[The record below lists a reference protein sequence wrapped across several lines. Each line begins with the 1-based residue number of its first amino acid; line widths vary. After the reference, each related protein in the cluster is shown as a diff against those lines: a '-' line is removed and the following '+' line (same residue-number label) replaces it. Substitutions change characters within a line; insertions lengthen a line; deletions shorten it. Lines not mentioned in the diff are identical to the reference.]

1 MKRFKQFLHTS
12 GDVFKLYWEI
22 APRLTSGYLITQ
34 VILQLQGIVTAY
46 LISIFIDQ
54 TLKII
59 TITRDIKQI
68 IPIVIGIGLSFL
80 IFDILSI
87 FNNYFGSVLGA
98 IDIAK
103 IRLKQTDF
111 MVKLGISQMENPELT
126 NKSTR
131 FTEVYNSMNQH
142 LSLLVDLISTL
153 VSSFAYACVVF
164 LFAPIVVLAIL
175 VLFILKFLNNGR
187 FINKIW
193 KLNLENTEE
202 RRSAWS
208 SIGYLGDPANLKEV
222 LLAGGVDILRNKFLQ
237 FTDWYNMLYTKIRTR
252 WAIYE
257 NIQVIGDAVIFTGGI
272 FLLVQKAM
280 IGAMSI
286 GGITFYLRS
295 LGSFSDQLSSLSYRI
310 SRAMDSGV
318 RLKDAL
324 ELFELYKPEVDGEKT
339 LESNEKSLTI
349 QIKNISFTYPNGK
362 IPVIKDLNLTF
373 KPGEKVAIVGE
384 NGAGKTTLVK
394 LITRIYRPQIGE
406 VTLNKININEL
417 KKVSLYKKFGVLFQD
432 FNSYGNLTVTEN
444 IQIGKTS
451 KKISKELIEKALIKA
466 DAINF
471 VKEYPNFLDQIL
483 SERYKGGIR
492 PSGGQWQKIAI
503 ARLFYRNA
511 PILILDEPTA
521 SIDAVSEAKIFDN
534 VYKFMKG
541 KTVIIISHRFSTVR
555 NADRILVL
563 DKGKIIEEG
572 THDELMK
579 MEGKYAHAFAL
590 QAKGYK

>member
-1 MKRFKQFLHTS
+1 LHTS
-12 GDVFKLYWEI
+12 LDVFRLYWEI
-22 APRLTSGYLITQ
+22 APGLTSGYLITQ

-46 LISIFIDQ
+46 MISIFIDQ
-54 TLKII
+54 TLRVV
-59 TITRDIKQI
+59 TITKDIRQI
-68 IPIVIGIGLSFL
+68 IPIVIIIGLSFL
-80 IFDILSI
+80 IFDVFSIL
-87 FNNYFGSVLGA
+87 NNYFGSILAA

-131 FTEVYNSMNQH
+131 FNEVYNSMNQH
-142 LSLLVDLISTL
+142 LALLVDLISTV
-153 VSSFAYACVVF
+153 VSSFAYAFAVF
-164 LFAPIVVLAIL
+164 SFAPIIVLAIL
-175 VLFILKFLNNGR
+175 VLFVVKFLNNGR

-208 SIGYLGDPANLKEV
+208 SIGYLGDPVDLKEI
-222 LLAGGVDILRNKFLQ
+222 LLAGGVNLLRNKFLR
-237 FTDWYNMLYTKIRTR
+237 FTNWYNEIYTKIRTK

-257 NIQVIGDAVIFTGGI
+257 NIQVIGDAVLFTGGI
-272 FLLVQKAM
+272 FLLVQKAI

-310 SRAMDSGV
+310 SRAMDSGI

-324 ELFELYKPEVDGEKT
+324 ELFELYKPEKDGNIVLKT
-339 LESNEKSLTI
+339 NGEPPTI
-349 QIKNISFTYPNGK
+349 EVNNLSFTYPNTK
-362 IPVIKDLNLTF
+362 NPVIQNLNLTF

-394 LITRIYRPQIGE
+394 LLTRTYRPQIGE
-406 VTLNKININEL
+406 VTLNNININEF
-417 KKVSLYKKFGVLFQD
+417 KKESLYKKFGVLFQD
-432 FNSYGNLTVTEN
+432 FNSYSNLTVSEN
-444 IQIGKTS
+444 IQIGKS
-451 KKISKELIEKALIKA
+451 SRKLKKDLIEKALIKA
-466 DAINF
+466 DAMNF
-471 VKEYPNFLDQIL
+471 VKKYPKYLNQIL

-521 SIDAVSEAKIFDN
+521 SIDAVSESKIFDN

-572 THDELMK
+572 NHEELMK
-579 MEGKYAHAFAL
+579 KDGKYAHAFKL

>member
-1 MKRFKQFLHTS
+1 MHTS
-12 GDVFKLYWEI
+12 LDVFRLYWEI
-22 APRLTSGYLITQ
+22 APGLTSGYLITQ

-46 LISIFIDQ
+46 MISIFIDQ
-54 TLKII
+54 TLRVV
-59 TITRDIKQI
+59 TITKDIRQI
-68 IPIVIGIGLSFL
+68 IPIVIIIGLSFL
-80 IFDILSI
+80 IFDVFSIL
-87 FNNYFGSVLGA
+87 NNYFGSILAA

-131 FTEVYNSMNQH
+131 FNEVYNSMNQH
-142 LSLLVDLISTL
+142 LALLVDLISTV
-153 VSSFAYACVVF
+153 VSSFAYAFAVF
-164 LFAPIVVLAIL
+164 SFAPIIVLAIL
-175 VLFILKFLNNGR
+175 VLFVVKFLNNGR

-208 SIGYLGDPANLKEV
+208 SIGYLGDPVDLKEI
-222 LLAGGVDILRNKFLQ
+222 LLAGGVNLLRNKFLR
-237 FTDWYNMLYTKIRTR
+237 FTNWYNEIYTKIRTK

-257 NIQVIGDAVIFTGGI
+257 NIQVIGDAVLFTGGI
-272 FLLVQKAM
+272 FLLVQKAI

-310 SRAMDSGV
+310 SRAMDSGI

-324 ELFELYKPEVDGEKT
+324 ELFELYKPEKDGNIVLKT
-339 LESNEKSLTI
+339 NGEPPTI
-349 QIKNISFTYPNGK
+349 EVNNLSFTYPNTK
-362 IPVIKDLNLTF
+362 NPVIQNLNLTF

-394 LITRIYRPQIGE
+394 LLTRTYRPQIGE
-406 VTLNKININEL
+406 VTLNNININEF
-417 KKVSLYKKFGVLFQD
+417 KKESLYKKFGVLFQD
-432 FNSYGNLTVTEN
+432 FNSYSNLTVSEN
-444 IQIGKTS
+444 IQIGKS
-451 KKISKELIEKALIKA
+451 SRKLKKDLIEKALIKA
-466 DAINF
+466 DAMNF
-471 VKEYPNFLDQIL
+471 VKKYPKYLNQIL

-521 SIDAVSEAKIFDN
+521 SIDAVSESKIFDN

-572 THDELMK
+572 NHEELMK
-579 MEGKYAHAFAL
+579 KDGKYAHAFKL

>member
-1 MKRFKQFLHTS
+1 MKRFRQFLHTS
-12 GDVFKLYWEI
+12 LDVFRLYWEI
-22 APRLTSGYLITQ
+22 APGLTSGYLITQ

-46 LISIFIDQ
+46 MISIFIDQ
-54 TLKII
+54 TLRVV
-59 TITRDIKQI
+59 TITKDIRQI
-68 IPIVIGIGLSFL
+68 IPIVIIIGLSFL
-80 IFDILSI
+80 IFDVFSIL
-87 FNNYFGSVLGA
+87 NNYFGSILAA

-131 FTEVYNSMNQH
+131 FNEVYNSMNQH
-142 LSLLVDLISTL
+142 LALLVDLISTV
-153 VSSFAYACVVF
+153 VSSFAYAFAVF
-164 LFAPIVVLAIL
+164 SFAPIIVLAIL
-175 VLFILKFLNNGR
+175 VLFVVKFLNNGR

-208 SIGYLGDPANLKEV
+208 SIGYLGDPVDLKEI
-222 LLAGGVDILRNKFLQ
+222 LLAGGVNLLRNKFLR
-237 FTDWYNMLYTKIRTR
+237 FTNWYNEIYTKIRTK

-257 NIQVIGDAVIFTGGI
+257 NIQVIGDAVLFTGGI
-272 FLLVQKAM
+272 FLLVQKAI

-310 SRAMDSGV
+310 SRAMDSGI

-324 ELFELYKPEVDGEKT
+324 ELFELYKPEKDGNIVLKT
-339 LESNEKSLTI
+339 NGEPPTI
-349 QIKNISFTYPNGK
+349 EVNNLSFTYPNTK
-362 IPVIKDLNLTF
+362 NPVIQNLNLTF

-394 LITRIYRPQIGE
+394 LLTRTYRPQIGE
-406 VTLNKININEL
+406 VTLNNININEF
-417 KKVSLYKKFGVLFQD
+417 KKESLYKKFGVLFQD
-432 FNSYGNLTVTEN
+432 FNSYSNLTVSEN
-444 IQIGKTS
+444 IQIGKS
-451 KKISKELIEKALIKA
+451 SRKLKKDLIEKALIKA
-466 DAINF
+466 DAMNF
-471 VKEYPNFLDQIL
+471 VKKYPKYLNQIL

-521 SIDAVSEAKIFDN
+521 SIDAVSESKIFDN

-572 THDELMK
+572 NHEELMK
-579 MEGKYAHAFAL
+579 KDGKYAHAFKL

>member
-12 GDVFKLYWEI
+12 LDVFKLYWEI
-22 APRLTSGYLITQ
+22 APGLTFGVLVTQ
-34 VILQLQGIVTAY
+34 VILELQGLVTAY
-46 LISIFIDQ
+46 IVGIFVDKV
-54 TLKII
+54 LKVINTTKNI
-59 TITRDIKQI
+59 NEI
-68 IPIVIGIGLSFL
+68 IPLILVLGVLFL
-80 IFDILSI
+80 FFDVTGVL
-87 FNNYFGSVLGA
+87 NNYFNSILTTV
-98 IDIAK
+98 DVVK

-111 MVKLGISQMENPELT
+111 MIKLGISQMENPDLT

-131 FTEVYNSMNQH
+131 FNEVYGSMSQH
-142 LSLLVDLISTL
+142 LSLLISLISQII
-153 VSSFAYACVVF
+153 SSIGYAIAVF
-164 LFAPIVVLAIL
+164 SFAPIIVFAIL
-175 VLFILKFLNNGR
+175 IFFVIKFLNNGR
-187 FINKIW
+187 FIKKIW
-193 KLNLENTEE
+193 QLYFENTEE
-202 RRSAWS
+202 RRSVSNSA
-208 SIGYLGDPANLKEV
+208 GALGDPASLKEII
-222 LLAGGVDILRNKFLQ
+222 LADGVSLLRNKFVD
-237 FTDWYNMLYTKIRTR
+237 FFDWYNPAYRKLRTR
-252 WAIYE
+252 WAIFE
-257 NIQVIGDAVIFTGGI
+257 HSQVTGDAIIFIAGV
-272 FLLVQKAM
+272 FLLAKKA
-280 IGAMSI
+280 IEKNISI
-286 GGITFYLRS
+286 GGLTFYLRS
-295 LGSFSDQLSSLSYRI
+295 LGSLSDQLSSLSYRV

-324 ELFELYKPEVDGEKT
+324 ELFEQYKPEKDGKNN
-339 LESNEKSLTI
+339 LETDIKPPIIE
-349 QIKNISFTYPNGK
+349 IKNTTFTYPNGK
-362 IPVIKDLNLTF
+362 NSVIKDLNLTF

-406 VTLNKININEL
+406 VSLNDININDLRKE
-417 KKVSLYKKFGVLFQD
+417 SLYKKFGVLFQD
-432 FNSYGNLTVTEN
+432 FNSYGNLTVSEN

-451 KKISKELIEKALIKA
+451 RKVNKDLIEKALIKA
-466 DAINF
+466 DAMNF
-471 VKEYPNFLDQIL
+471 VKKYPKYLDQIL

-572 THDELMK
+572 NHETLMK
-579 MEGKYAHAFAL
+579 KKGKYFHAFSL

>member
-12 GDVFKLYWEI
+12 GDVFRLYWEI
-22 APRLTSGYLITQ
+22 APFLTLGVLITQ
-34 VILQLQGIVTAY
+34 IILQLQGLITAY
-46 LISIFIDQ
+46 IVGVFIDQ
-54 TLKII
+54 VLKVI
-59 TITRDIKQI
+59 TVTKDIKQI
-68 IPIVIGIGLSFL
+68 IPIVFVIGTSFL
-80 IFDILSI
+80 IFDVINIL
-87 FNNYFGSVLGA
+87 NNYFSSILSTLDV
-98 IDIAK
+98 AK
-103 IRLKQTDF
+103 IRLKQVDF
-111 MVKLGISQMENPELT
+111 MVSLGISQMENSELT

-142 LSLLVDLISTL
+142 LSLLVDLISTT
-153 VSSFAYACVVF
+153 VSGFVYGMAIFS
-164 LFAPIVVLAIL
+164 FAPIIVLAVLIL
-175 VLFILKFLNNGR
+175 FAVKFLNNGR

-202 RRSAWS
+202 RRNAWT
-208 SIGYLGDPANLKEV
+208 SINYLGDPASLKEI
-222 LLAGGVDILRNKFLQ
+222 LLSDGIGLLRSKFVK
-237 FTDWYNMLYTKIRTR
+237 FIDWYNLSYGEIRFR
-252 WAIYE
+252 WAIFE
-257 NIQVIGDAVIFTGGI
+257 NLQVIGDATVFTWGI
-272 FLLVQKAM
+272 FLLVEKAM
-280 IGAMSI
+280 TGIISV
-286 GGITFYLRS
+286 GGLTFYLRS
-295 LGSFSDQLSSLSYRI
+295 LGSFSDLLSTLSYRV
-310 SRAMDSGV
+310 SRAMDSGM

-324 ELFELYKPEVDGEKT
+324 ELFEIYKPETDGEVN
-339 LESNEKSLTI
+339 LEADKKPLAIE
-349 QIKNISFTYPNGK
+349 IKNITFTYPNGK
-362 IPVIKDLNLTF
+362 NPVIADLNLTF

-394 LITRIYRPQIGE
+394 LITRIYRPQVGE
-406 VTLNKININEL
+406 VTLNDININEL
-417 KKVSLYKKFGVLFQD
+417 KKESLYKKFGVLFQD
-432 FNSYGNLTVTEN
+432 FNSYGNLTVAEN

-451 KKISKELIEKALIKA
+451 RKADKELVEKALIKA
-466 DAINF
+466 DAMNF
-471 VKEYPNFLDQIL
+471 VKEYPNFMDQIL

-572 THDELMK
+572 THDQLMK
-579 MEGKYAHAFAL
+579 MDGKYAHAFKL
-590 QAKGYK
+590 QAKGYQ